1 MATGEKSEAET
12 SLRDDLAAGLKAI
25 EERESAEAASVPNDE
40 GSQPAQAEADA
51 EASETQA
58 DRGDGRDAH
67 GRFVK
72 KNEGEATD
80 DGGAA
85 DTQPSAKPEEA
96 NQGAETKAPE
106 QPQDAQTPDAAPT
119 SWRSDEAKVWAQLP
133 PEAKSAIHRREM
145 DNKRLAGAN
154 DAERMFGREM
164 ADLWRP
170 HVAEIQAQGATPQ
183 LALKALLANHND
195 LRSADPAK
203 KFGTARRLLMEYGID
218 PAQLAQP
225 DPNAPSDP
233 FVLRLQNEIAQLK
246 SRLGQPQGQQFAPLP
261 PSADENNIMA
271 EIEAFRA
278 DPAHPHFDAVTNH
291 MGQLLETGAAPDL
304 ESAYHAAVAMNP
316 ALRSTAAPAE
326 PQRTQEDKTAAAR
339 RASAS
344 VTGSPGQ
351 SGSPRPMSLRDEL
364 AEGLRSA
371 GFPV

>member
-1 MATGEKSEAET
+1 MADGGKSEAEN

-40 GSQPAQAEADA
+40 GAQSAQAEADA

-67 GRFVK
+67 GRFVSK
-72 KNEGEATD
+72 KEEMADAEPLAEART
-80 DGGAA
+80 
-85 DTQPSAKPEEA
+85 P
-96 NQGAETKAPE
+96 
-106 QPQDAQTPDAAPT
+106 AQTETADKKPT
-119 SWRSDEAKVWAQLP
+119 ETQETEDQPPKSWRADEAQAWKDLP
-133 PEAKSAIHRREM
+133 QTAKSAILRREAEAA
-145 DNKRLAGAN
+145 RLAGAN

-170 HVAEIQAQGATPQ
+170 HIAEIQAQGATPQ
-183 LALKALLANHND
+183 LALKALLANHAE
-195 LRSADPAK
+195 LRNPQTK
-203 KFGTARRLLMEYGID
+203 MVTARRLLMEYGID

-233 FVLRLQNEIAQLK
+233 FVLQLQNEIAQLK
-246 SRLGQPQGQQFAPLP
+246 TRLGQPQGQQFAPLP
-261 PSADENNIMA
+261 PSVDENNVMA

-278 DPAHPHFDAVTNH
+278 DPAHPHFDAVHAH

-316 ALRSTAAPAE
+316 ALRSTAASAE

-371 GFPV
+371 GFSV